1 MKIKNLKIKLFAD
14 GANKRDIVE
23 MNNLKHIKGF
33 TTNPSLMRKEGVKN
47 YQIFAKEILKIVDKK
62 PISFEVFSDNIN
74 EMKTQAKKISNWAKN
89 VYVKIPVTN
98 TKKKETMNLIKQLSN
113 DGIKLNITAIFT
125 KQQIKKVAKALNPNT
140 PAIISVFAGRIA
152 DTGVDPK
159 NLVKFSLDI
168 FSKNKNHQL
177 LWASTRELYN
187 IFEANSLGCQIITVT
202 PDILRKLKLVGYNL
216 KKYSLDTV
224 KDFHRDAVSAGYKL

>member
-1 MKIKNLKIKLFAD
+1 
-14 GANKRDIVE
+14 
-23 MNNLKHIKGF
+23 
-33 TTNPSLMRKEGVKN
+33 
-47 YQIFAKEILKIVDKK
+47 
-62 PISFEVFSDNIN
+62 
-74 EMKTQAKKISNWAKN
+74 
-89 VYVKIPVTN
+89 
-98 TKKKETMNLIKQLSN
+98 MNLIKELSN

-216 KKYSLDTV
+216 KKYSLVTV